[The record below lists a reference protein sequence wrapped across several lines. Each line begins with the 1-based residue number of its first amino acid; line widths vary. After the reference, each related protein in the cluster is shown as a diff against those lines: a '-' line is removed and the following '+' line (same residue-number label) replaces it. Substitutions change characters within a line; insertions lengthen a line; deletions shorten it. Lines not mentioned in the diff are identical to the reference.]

1 MSKLL
6 FANKEVMDIVVST
19 VIGDHAKDFY
29 YFSPMQ
35 QSAENIPD
43 AIYLSRAKNLPP
55 VIIGVRHIVD
65 LENYLQLTS
74 HGVSAAL
81 QYHTLPIIIMFVT
94 SSITYEV
101 KKRTT
106 PYPSKRFLLQV
117 RQCDPWARN
126 CYFITSD
133 SIQPNLTCNP
143 LIKFVALSFF
153 IIVSRCG
160 LPAQNPHCRDP
171 TMARLY
177 AIMKQI
183 LEGEGTATRQIKED
197 LMYVCTES
205 KKRLREAISALDE
218 SDLPQDSK
226 KRVKDSIENAVR
238 VFDAYQTKY
247 QEPAPSPPS
256 VEIDLIHEDV
266 PASPAPESMEIP
278 AHPYP
283 GPAIDRLE
291 NWNYISSRLSELGE
305 NEKIPWNA
313 IYVDGRRDGRFS
325 TYSNYISLKS
335 TYFRWKKNN
344 Q

>member
-1 MSKLL
+1 MT
-6 FANKEVMDIVVST
+6 T
-19 VIGDHAKDFY
+19 VGNHAKDFY
-29 YFSPMQ
+29 YFSPIQ
-35 QSAENIPD
+35 QSTENIPD
-43 AIYLSRAKNLPP
+43 AIYLSRANNFPP
-55 VIIGVRHIVD
+55 IIIGVQHIVD

-81 QYHTLPIIIMFVT
+81 QYHTPPIIITFVT

-101 KKRTT
+101 KKRTM
-106 PYPSKRFLLQV
+106 PCPSKRFLLQV

-153 IIVSRCG
+153 VIVSRRG
-160 LPAQNPHCRDP
+160 LPAQNPYYGDP

-183 LEGEGTATRQIKED
+183 LEGEGIATRQIKED

-205 KKRLREAISALDE
+205 KKRLREAIFDLDE
-218 SDLPQDSK
+218 SDEPQDSK
-226 KRVKDSIENAVR
+226 KRVRDSIESAVR

-247 QEPAPSPPS
+247 QEPTPSPPS
-256 VEIDLIHEDV
+256 IEIDLTHEDV
-266 PASPAPESMEIP
+266 PASPAPESIERP
-278 AHPYP
+278 SHPNRVS
-283 GPAIDRLE
+283 ATDRVE
-291 NWNYISSRLSELGE
+291 NWNYVSSRLSELGE
-305 NEKIPWNA
+305 NEKIPWSA
-313 IYVDGRRDGRFS
+313 IYIDGRRDGRFS
-325 TYSNYISLKS
+325 TYKNYISLKS
-335 TYFRWKKNN
+335 TYFRWKRNN